1 MTDNNKEARFKEKDL
16 EGIELFRN
24 VHLGSIKGLIDAC
37 GMEVLEPNAVLISP
51 GLLNKNVYFI
61 LQGRLRVHL
70 ESHDSVP
77 ITTLG
82 PGESV
87 GEISVIDNQVTS
99 AFVVADEECR
109 LLVMNEDILWSLI
122 QASHAAACNLLF
134 ILAKRLRQT
143 DSIIVEGAQLEQD
156 FQHYGSVDA
165 LTGLHNRY
173 WFDAMYKRQ
182 FTRSLSSGR
191 PFSLIM
197 ADIDRFKEINDTFGH
212 LAGDRVL
219 YSVAHIITE
228 HIRAS
233 EMVARYGGDEFIII
247 LADRGLDAAR
257 KVAERLLSA
266 SREAPP
272 VQVGGKSIAH
282 PTMSIGIA
290 ERGEGE
296 GPEELVRRADE
307 ALYRSKSGGRDRAAG

>member
-1 MTDNNKEARFKEKDL
+1 MADDKKAWFHERDL
-16 EGIELFRN
+16 EGVQLFKN
-24 VHLGSIKGLIDAC
+24 VDLGSIKGLVDAC
-37 GMEVLEPNAVLISP
+37 SVEVLEPNAVLISP
-51 GLLNKNVYFI
+51 GRLNKSIYLI

-70 ESHDSVP
+70 ESHESTP
-77 ITTLG
+77 IITLG

-173 WFDAMYKRQ
+173 WFDAMYERQ

-219 YSVAHIITE
+219 YSVARIITD
-228 HIRAS
+228 HVRAS
-233 EMVARYGGDEFIII
+233 EMIARYGGDEFIII
-247 LADRGLDAAR
+247 LADKDLDAAR
-257 KVAERLLSA
+257 KVAGRLLSA
-266 SREAPP
+266 SREALP
-272 VQVGGKSIAH
+272 VQVGDKSIVH

-296 GPEELVRRADE
+296 GPEELVRRVDE
-307 ALYRSKSGGRDRAAG
+307 ALYRSKSGGRDRVAV

>member
-1 MTDNNKEARFKEKDL
+1 MTDHEKALFNEKGL
-16 EGIELFRN
+16 EIIQLFRN

-37 GMEVLEPNAVLISP
+37 RVEALEQNEVLISP
-51 GLLNKNVYFI
+51 GKLNKKIYFI

-70 ESHDSVP
+70 ESPESGP

-87 GEISVIDNQVTS
+87 GEISVIDNQAAS
-99 AFVVADEECR
+99 AYVVADEACR
-109 LLVMNEDILWSLI
+109 LLVMDEDILWSLI

-173 WFDAMYKRQ
+173 WFDTMYKRQ
-182 FTRSLSSGR
+182 FARSLASGR

-197 ADIDRFKEINDTFGH
+197 ADIDRFKEINDTYGH
-212 LAGDRVL
+212 LTGDRVL
-219 YSVAHIITE
+219 YSVARIITD

-233 EMVARYGGDEFIII
+233 ETVARYGGDEFIIT
-247 LADRGLDAAR
+247 LPDKDLDTARAVAQRLLHAAR
-257 KVAERLLSA
+257 EA
-266 SREAPP
+266 S
-272 VQVGGKSIAH
+272 SIQEGDKTIVH
-282 PTMSIGIA
+282 PTLSIGIA
-290 ERGEGE
+290 ESTAGE
-296 GPEELVRRADE
+296 GPDELVRRVDE
-307 ALYRSKSGGRDRAAG
+307 ALYKGKNSGRDRIAE